1 MTYTSPRRPQLFY
14 TTAPMPCPYVS
25 GRMERKVVTDI
36 GGPDA
41 ERLHNRLSRAGF
53 RRSHTIAYA
62 PVCPSCNAC
71 VPIRVPVATFSPDR
85 TQRRTLRRN
94 ATIEGF
100 EVPAHATTEQFV
112 LFQRYQ
118 FARHAEGDMAAMNFY
133 DYRAMIEDTP
143 VDTAMVEFRTP
154 EDQLVCVS
162 LIDRLDDGLSAVYS
176 FYDPGMEEHS
186 LGSYAIM
193 HLITYAG
200 RLGLPYLYLG
210 YWIRDSAK
218 MAYKSRFRPAEIL
231 HHGSWTAL
239 DPANLPANG
248 GSATRFPIGLPE

>member
-94 ATIEGF
+94 AAIEGF

-118 FARHAEGDMAAMNFY
+118 LARHAEGDMAGMNFY

-143 VDTAMVEFRTP
+143 VDTAMVEFRTQ

-162 LIDRLDDGLSAVYS
+162 LIDRMDDGLSAVYS
-176 FYDPGMEEHS
+176 FFDPGMEDHS

-193 HLITYAG
+193 HLIAYAG

-239 DPANLPANG
+239 DPANLPPH
-248 GSATRFPIGLPE
+248 GSNASRFPVSLPE